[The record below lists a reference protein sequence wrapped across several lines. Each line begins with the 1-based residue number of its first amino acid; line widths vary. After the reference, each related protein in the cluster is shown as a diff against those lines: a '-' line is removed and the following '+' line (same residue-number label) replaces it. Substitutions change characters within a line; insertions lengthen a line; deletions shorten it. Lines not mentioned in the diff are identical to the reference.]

1 MCTSSTTKYQRKCTL
16 STKSHAY
23 VKALVGKAKALRHAI
38 PFDEK
43 VRSGRSP
50 ARSRPPCRADRRRDN
65 RQGREGGAG
74 GSLTLGG
81 ETAEEP
87 EVSEEERVTTSQ
99 IIILRT
105 EHNKQNDSLKKS
117 SKELKKTRTE
127 LGVYLYYLKN
137 LLAKTGRNG
146 RWTSFLLLMQLND
159 ESPYSEIE
167 APDVRSLARSLY
179 QA

>member
-1 MCTSSTTKYQRKCTL
+1 
-16 STKSHAY
+16 
-23 VKALVGKAKALRHAI
+23 VGT
-38 PFDEK
+38 
-43 VRSGRSP
+43 
-50 ARSRPPCRADRRRDN
+50 
-65 RQGREGGAG
+65 G

-81 ETAEEP
+81 ETAEEH
-87 EVSEEERVTTSQ
+87 EVSKEERVTTSQ

-105 EHNKQNDSLKKS
+105 EHNKQNASLKKS

-127 LGVYLYYLKN
+127 LGVYLYHLKK

-167 APDVRSLARSLY
+167 APTFGALLDRYIKHELRERYSTRKSHLSNIRNVPATVERIPRR
-179 QA
+179 

>member
-1 MCTSSTTKYQRKCTL
+1 MGT
-16 STKSHAY
+16 
-23 VKALVGKAKALRHAI
+23 
-38 PFDEK
+38 
-43 VRSGRSP
+43 
-50 ARSRPPCRADRRRDN
+50 
-65 RQGREGGAG
+65 G

-105 EHNKQNDSLKKS
+105 EHNKQNASLKKS

-127 LGVYLYYLKN
+127 LGVYLYHLKK

-159 ESPYSEIE
+159 ESPHSEIE
-167 APDVRSLARSLY
+167 APTFGALLDRYIKHELRERYSTRKSHLSNIRNVPATVERIPRR
-179 QA
+179 